1 MGAHSTLKIT
11 QSKAKEEII
20 RQVQEFL
27 SKEELEQIMDMIL
40 DKRLYNC
47 VIVPDWCGE
56 NDDNR
61 L

>member
-1 MGAHSTLKIT
+1 MGAHSTLQIT
-11 QSKAKEEII
+11 ESKAKEELI
-20 RQVQEFL
+20 RQVTSFL
-27 SKEELEQIMDMIL
+27 SKEELERLMDIIL

-56 NDDNR
+56 NDNNR